1 MTLTLRAHAKINLAL
16 EILGRR
22 DDGFHELVSVTQTI
36 SLADTLTADEAAGL
50 AVSMR
55 PPLVANDENLVRRAA
70 ELLAA
75 RAGRSPHACL
85 TIDKRIPLAA
95 GLGGGSSDAAAA
107 LRLLDRLWG
116 TALSRRRALAP
127 LAAQLGSDVSLFLA
141 GGSSLI
147 RGRGEQV
154 EHLPAA
160 RPLWLV
166 LVSPD
171 LSPPDKTRALYRAL
185 QPSEWGDGS
194 RTLGLAETIRAGRSI
209 APEHLVNSFDG
220 AADRVYLGFADLR
233 ARLRG
238 LTGRPFHLT
247 GAGPSLFAL
256 CEDARSAQAA
266 AQAAAPVGWPV
277 YVAQSISQQAAIRA
291 SDR

>member
-1 MTLTLRAHAKINLAL
+1 MKLMLRAYAKINLAL

-22 DDGFHELVSVTQTI
+22 DDGFHDLVSVTQTI
-36 SLADTLTADEAAGL
+36 SLADTLTAEPSADL
-50 AVSMR
+50 TVSML
-55 PPLVANDENLVRRAA
+55 PPLVADGENLVRRTA

-75 RAGRSPHACL
+75 EAGCLPRARL

-107 LRLLDRLWG
+107 LLLLDRLWG
-116 TALSRRRALAP
+116 AGPGRRRALAP
-127 LAAQLGSDVSLFLA
+127 LAAQLGSDVTLFLA

-147 RGRGEQV
+147 QGRGERV
-154 EHLPAA
+154 DHLPAA
-160 RPLWLV
+160 RPFWLV
-166 LVSPD
+166 LVNPD

-185 QPSEWGDGS
+185 QPSEWGDGT
-194 RTLGLAETIRAGRSI
+194 RTLALAQTIRAG
-209 APEHLVNSFDG
+209 APLAPDQLVNTFDG
-220 AADRVYLGFADLR
+220 AASRVYPGFTDLR
-233 ARLRG
+233 ARLHA

-256 CEDARSAQAA
+256 CDDAQSARAVA
-266 AQAAAPVGWPV
+266 KAAAPAGWPV
-277 YVAQSISQQAAIRA
+277 YVARSISRRAAIRA